1 MPITGLHTEW
11 GRRLAEAR
19 EAKGL
24 SISELARRTGVHKS
38 HLARFE
44 LGEAGLGDE
53 YRIRVAAEI
62 GQRVE
67 ELFPYP
73 DTSTPDTSTESTCP
87 SAASA
92 TAEESSAGKATDGQ
106 TNPPRRTSRPPAP
119 SAAAQDGSDH
129 EENLGHE

>member
-1 MPITGLHTEW
+1 MPITGLHAEW

-73 DTSTPDTSTESTCP
+73 DTS
-87 SAASA
+87 A
-92 TAEESSAGKATDGQ
+92 TAEESSAGQ
-106 TNPPRRTSRPPAP
+106 TNPPRRTIRFPDSK
-119 SAAAQDGSDH
+119 
-129 EENLGHE
+129 

>member
-1 MPITGLHTEW
+1 MPITGLHAEW

-73 DTSTPDTSTESTCP
+73 DTSTWP
-87 SAASA
+87 SAA
-92 TAEESSAGKATDGQ
+92 AEESSAGQ
-106 TNPPRRTSRPPAP
+106 TNPPRRTSRWLDFPD
-119 SAAAQDGSDH
+119 SK
-129 EENLGHE
+129 

>member
-1 MPITGLHTEW
+1 MPITGLHAEW

-73 DTSTPDTSTESTCP
+73 DTSTC
-87 SAASA
+87 SA
-92 TAEESSAGKATDGQ
+92 TAEESSAGQ
-106 TNPPRRTSRPPAP
+106 TNPPRRTSRFPD
-119 SAAAQDGSDH
+119 SK
-129 EENLGHE
+129 

>member
-1 MPITGLHTEW
+1 MPITGLRAEW
-11 GRRLAEAR
+11 GRRLASAR

-24 SISELARRTGVHKS
+24 SIGELARRTGVHKS

-73 DTSTPDTSTESTCP
+73 DTSTCP
-87 SAASA
+87 SAPSA

-119 SAAAQDGSDH
+119 SVAAQDGSGH
-129 EENLGHE
+129 EESPGNE